1 MSGNQDTAEFRKQLE
16 AWRDEL
22 KGDLEAGS
30 DASAAVELDQT
41 RQGRLS
47 RMDAL
52 QQQEMAQATD
62 RRRQHDLKR
71 IARALRRIDDG
82 EYGECL
88 ECGEMIPAGRLKID
102 PAISLCVDC
111 AEKREGSL

>member
-1 MSGNQDTAEFRKQLE
+1 MLDDQQIEHFRGLLE
-16 AWRDEL
+16 AWKREL
-22 KGDLEAGS
+22 LEDIDAGS
-30 DASAAVELDQT
+30 DASHAVELDQA

-62 RRRQHDLKR
+62 RRRTTDLKR
-71 IARALRRIDDG
+71 IASALKRITEE

-88 ECGEMIPAGRLKID
+88 TCGDEIPAGRLEID
-102 PAISLCVDC
+102 PATTLCVSC
-111 AEKREGSL
+111 AEKREQTN